1 MLLRPSNRVMFSA
14 LSRNVAVVFQK
25 IKCLSIMDLIQI
37 VVVPLA
43 QLFDM
48 LTAMVGF
55 MDDFLAREKG
65 ISESFLSHMNINS
78 EQWTIIACP
87 PWVKSRW
94 ITINFVS
101 CNLCFLQLTYST
113 WQPKCEGPKVRFFLK
128 KARSR
133 RLLSVSCVFLPILWR
148 LAAVLPLNIL
158 HDHRLTVP

>member
-1 MLLRPSNRVMFSA
+1 MFSA

-87 PWVKSRW
+87 P
-94 ITINFVS
+94 
-101 CNLCFLQLTYST
+101 
-113 WQPKCEGPKVRFFLK
+113 
-128 KARSR
+128 
-133 RLLSVSCVFLPILWR
+133 
-148 LAAVLPLNIL
+148 
-158 HDHRLTVP
+158 